1 MKKHFLFIVFIITF
15 FIGNISMYS
24 QLDPLP
30 GDPLPGD
37 PDPGIEVPL
46 DGGLLLGLF
55 GVSTVVVGFFAK
67 KKKSVKN

>member
-1 MKKHFLFIVFIITF
+1 MKRTSKILLVAVIAIFSTVSVFA
-15 FIGNISMYS
+15 

-46 DGGLLLGLF
+46 DGGLLIGLLASS
-55 GVSTVVVGFFAK
+55 GLVVSFIKRK
-67 KKKSVKN
+67 KK